1 MVKNPPS
8 SAGDMGLIPEL
19 GKSLGHG
26 HGTPLQYCLG
36 NPRSREAW
44 LAIVHRVAEESAQLS
59 D

>member
-19 GKSLGHG
+19 GKSPGYG
-26 HGTPLQYCLG
+26 HGTPLQYHLG
-36 NPRSREAW
+36 NPMSREAW
-44 LAIVHRVAEESAQLS
+44 LAVVHGVAEESAQLS